1 MVSEKFS
8 SKNSK
13 FYSEC
18 MAHKLFYHT
27 AISQF
32 LTADISFNIACKE
45 LKIAQIT
52 QRNPLFQLLLLVHT
66 QLFRERLSE
75 KMCTRQ
81 SRKVII
87 IRYEQYTVPDIVA
100 VESTFVAFLYHSQTY
115 VHGLSCHSF
124 KFLWR
129 TVNSKPPTIPFGI
142 VACTFS
148 DSLSRNSCLRPAT
161 DLWVKSYANEEKV
174 NNDVSKDSPI
184 EGTSYLGGEG
194 GVSHGTLWDYLLR
207 VLDSS

>member
-1 MVSEKFS
+1 
-8 SKNSK
+8 
-13 FYSEC
+13 
-18 MAHKLFYHT
+18 
-27 AISQF
+27 
-32 LTADISFNIACKE
+32 
-45 LKIAQIT
+45 
-52 QRNPLFQLLLLVHT
+52 
-66 QLFRERLSE
+66 
-75 KMCTRQ
+75 MCTRQ

-87 IRYEQYTVPDIVA
+87 IRYEQYTVPDTVA
-100 VESTFVAFLYHSQTY
+100 VETTFVAFLYHSQIY

-174 NNDVSKDSPI
+174 NNGVSKESPI

-207 VLDSS
+207 VLDSSQSNLAAFYHLHGQTSRSTVWANGSQNSGVVNFIPESRLPFAQSVPFTVKRPRRPDTGISVALKKWNTVFRL